1 MMNLETIMGRYPS
14 HIRPIQ
20 YINNTPY
27 LVHAVYPIVQ
37 VRDAKM
43 VKEWLGVDTAFK
55 DNRQGKYIFCELIE
69 EINWEN
75 V

>member
-1 MMNLETIMGRYPS
+1 MARFPS
-14 HIRPIQ
+14 YKRPIQ

-27 LVHAVYPIVQ
+27 LVHAVYDIVS

-43 VKEWLGVDTAFK
+43 VKQWLGVDTAFK

-69 EINWEN
+69 EVEWEY

>member
-1 MMNLETIMGRYPS
+1 MSRIPS

-20 YINNTPY
+20 YINNQPY
-27 LVHAVYPIVQ
+27 LVHAVYPIVH
-37 VRDAKM
+37 VKDAKM

-69 EINWEN
+69 EVEWEY